1 MGNDD
6 GQDDLALIDE
16 SSAGHEDRSSRKGS
30 AKSKQTGADP
40 EVETIEVTGIVD
52 KA

>member
-1 MGNDD
+1 MEH
-6 GQDDLALIDE
+6 DDLALVDE
-16 SSAGHEDRSSRKGS
+16 SSAAHEDKNSRKGS
-30 AKSKQTGADP
+30 SKSKQTGADP